1 MDSKSVP
8 NMKSSLPKQSWE
20 IVNLVGFYYKN
31 TNNIVAN
38 ILISRAEN
46 QGNEFE
52 NCTQDVAVE
61 CDDFQVNLPVN
72 MREKKEK
79 KKKEKEEQQQ

>member
-1 MDSKSVP
+1 M
-8 NMKSSLPKQSWE
+8 
-20 IVNLVGFYYKN
+20 NLVGFYYKN

-79 KKKEKEEQQQ
+79 KKRKRGTTAVKFHLIYDFYFLKNYVS

>member
-1 MDSKSVP
+1 M
-8 NMKSSLPKQSWE
+8 
-20 IVNLVGFYYKN
+20 NLVGFYYKN

-79 KKKEKEEQQQ
+79 KKKRKRGTTAVKFHLIYDFYFLKNYVS